1 MKLAIN
7 MSEGTLIELYNEIVK
22 VRRLLEI
29 SLKDTL
35 KRELESILTT
45 EERKRIWALSDGFT
59 DTGTIARRTGLS
71 RRAVQIALRELQDAD
86 LITVER
92 RGYPKRNFD
101 FVPPSWRISEES

>member
-1 MKLAIN
+1 
-7 MSEGTLIELYNEIVK
+7 MSKEILLEIYNEIVK
-22 VRRLLEI
+22 MRRLQEI
-29 SLKDTL
+29 GHRDALK
-35 KRELESILTT
+35 KELESILTT

-59 DTGTIARRTGLS
+59 DTNTIAQRTGLS

-101 FVPPSWRISEES
+101 YVPPSWRISEESQL